1 MIATRIIDNDMG
13 AVMKVPLTGVGTIH
27 GLTMSIDFIIG
38 QEMNR
43 HSKKMEDV
51 IERVT
56 VPEFSMSLLE
66 MLASDMGVTRVAD
79 HCNIHLQNTERE
91 EKFLEDYKRYAK
103 PIYASGKER
112 Y

>member
-1 MIATRIIDNDMG
+1 MIATRIVDNDMG

-27 GLTMSIDFIIG
+27 GLTMTIDFVTG
-38 QEMNR
+38 
-43 HSKKMEDV
+43 KDV